1 MARKAEPI
9 KKVPLQVPQIDAN
22 GKKITERYRFVIDV
36 GKKPRIDKATGKPMI
51 RPDGQPVMT
60 RDQRTFT
67 FDKLSDARAE
77 WNRIK
82 HERGQG
88 TLVKPDRK
96 TTVDQLCDLWLATK
110 ADLKPSTVRSYVDAL
125 ASMRERHGHVPAQQI
140 TEQHIEALK
149 AAALAGELRK
159 IGPDGPLA
167 RRTINLQLQTIT
179 SMFAW
184 GVEKKKVAGN
194 PAAAVAR
201 VRPPIID
208 PDDLE
213 TPDAAALRG
222 AWQLDDAVAFLRSV
236 RESRQYVGFLL
247 AALGPRRG
255 EVLGLR
261 WDRCDLTG
269 ERADKPWWPGAPKFP
284 AGTPTIAITRNRVVV
299 AGKEYVY
306 SPKSRGGRRVLV
318 LPQLVAQALKQAR
331 KDQAAERLATGLG
344 EHYNPL
350 GYVVVDADGTAP
362 RPQTWS
368 ERWDAAVKVASLPRI
383 PLHGARHCAAS
394 LLGDMG
400 LPLAAVAAWLGQ
412 SQVSVTA
419 GYTHAMAERI
429 TQVSTALGDALS
441 GR

>member
-1 MARKAEPI
+1 VTKRTDPI
-9 KKVPLQVPQIDAN
+9 KKIELAD
-22 GKKITERYRFVIDV
+22 GRTRYRFMIDV
-36 GKKPRIDKATGKPMI
+36 GKKPKIDKATGKPMMGS
-51 RPDGQPVMT
+51 DGQPVMT

-67 FDKLSDARAE
+67 FDKLTDARAE
-77 WNRIK
+77 WARMK

-96 TTVDQLCDLWLATK
+96 TTVNELCELWLATK
-110 ADLKPSTVRSYVDAL
+110 ADLKPSTIRSYVDAL
-125 ASMRERHGHVPAQQI
+125 APLRERHGHLPAQQLS
-140 TEQHIEALK
+140 EGHIVALK
-149 AAALAGELRK
+149 AAGMSGELRK
-159 IGPDGPLA
+159 IGPDGEPLA

-184 GVEKKKVAGN
+184 AVEKKKVSHN

-208 PDDLE
+208 PDDLD
-213 TPDAAALRG
+213 TPDVTALRG
-222 AWQLDDAVAFLRSV
+222 AWQLADAVAFLRHV
-236 RESRQYVGFLL
+236 RDSRYYVGFLL

-284 AGTPTIAITRNRVVV
+284 PGTPTIAITRNRVVV
-299 AGKEYVY
+299 AGKEHVY
-306 SPKSRGGRRVLV
+306 SPKSRGSRRVLV
-318 LPQLVAQALKQAR
+318 LPPLVASALKQV
-331 KDQAAERLATGLG
+331 KKGQAAERLATGIG
-344 EHYNPL
+344 EQYNPL

-368 ERWDAAVKVASLPRI
+368 ERWDSAVKVAGLPRI

-412 SQVSVTA
+412 SQVSITA

-429 TQVSTALGDALS
+429 AQVGTALGDALT
-441 GR
+441 G